1 MGFIAV
7 YRFTHPDEHLKG
19 NGTAPRMATRE
30 SIQRVRGAVIETSE
44 KLVNEADLD
53 ESGFYPRR
61 PAKLPASGQLRARR

>member
-30 SIQRVRGAVIETSE
+30 SIHRVRGAVIESSE

-53 ESGFYPRR
+53 DSGFYPR
-61 PAKLPASGQLRARR
+61 KVARVR